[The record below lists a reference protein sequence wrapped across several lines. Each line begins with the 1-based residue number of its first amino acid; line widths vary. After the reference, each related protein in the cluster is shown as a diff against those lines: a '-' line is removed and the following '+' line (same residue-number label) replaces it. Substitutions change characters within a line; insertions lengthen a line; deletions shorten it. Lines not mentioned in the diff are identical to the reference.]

1 MITQWSAFGQVLVYL
16 LATSSHLGHHGTL
29 LAHCHPVLNC
39 WSTLGQPVGHRGI
52 LLAHSHPLLNHWST
66 CWLLEPPWGM
76 LLAHSH
82 PVVNHWSI
90 PAQPVGHHWPSG
102 HTAGSRLPCWPTVG
116 QLRHH
121 WPSWPEEHTAG
132 LWSTS
137 GQLLA
142 NCWPT
147 RTPLLATR
155 ALCQL
160 TVTLRPTGQTPRSS
174 SADLHSSS
182 SDPDLH

>member
-1 MITQWSAFGQVLVYL
+1 MEVGSPELDTVHSMWPHQGTAEEEDHLSQPPGCTL
-16 LATSSHLGHHGTL
+16 LNAPRDPIGPLGH
-29 LAHCHPVLNC
+29 
-39 WSTLGQPVGHRGI
+39 QGI

-82 PVVNHWSI
+82 PVVNHWST

-102 HTAGSRLPCWPTVG
+102 HTAGSRSPCWPTVG

-142 NCWPT
+142 NQNTTPGHQGTLSAHSHPT
-147 RTPLLATR
+147 ANRTDPQVLLCR
-155 ALCQL
+155 SPFQQL
-160 TVTLRPTGQTPRSS
+160 
-174 SADLHSSS
+174 
-182 SDPDLH
+182 

>member
-1 MITQWSAFGQVLVYL
+1 VITQWSAFGQVLVYL

-132 LWSTS
+132 LRSTS

-142 NCWPT
+142 NQNTTPGHQGTLSAHSHPT
-147 RTPLLATR
+147 ANRTDPQVLLCR
-155 ALCQL
+155 PPFQQL
-160 TVTLRPTGQTPRSS
+160 
-174 SADLHSSS
+174 
-182 SDPDLH
+182 